1 MLNPY
6 FLLGI
11 GITILA
17 LVTGAFFEGE
27 HIQATADTVAVDRLK
42 IDAAAKLADA
52 NAKTLETERARDA
65 LKDELEKAHAI
76 HQASIDADH
85 ARNRA
90 AIDALGWMRVQS
102 GHGGGSSRDLPAS
115 TIAATFPPGAF
126 TGITIDLP
134 TAQLVNDA
142 DAECR
147 GFLAKLQSAQ
157 DWAVSLKAV
166 E

>member
-90 AIDALGWMRVQS
+90 AIDALPQPGTVGVWAGLSFAETPSPSEAMPAHVRV
-102 GHGGGSSRDLPAS
+102 HDRA
-115 TIAATFPPGAF
+115 PPS
-126 TGITIDLP
+126 P
-134 TAQLVNDA
+134 
-142 DAECR
+142 
-147 GFLAKLQSAQ
+147 
-157 DWAVSLKAV
+157 
-166 E
+166 